1 MRNLVRNSLIF
12 IGFTVI
18 SLWVL
23 FPIFLITLFAFSSKE
38 FIYKWPRS
46 FDNFVFSLEG
56 MKFFLSSYGVIASLI
71 NSIFISIITLVL
83 TLLISLPAGY
93 ALSRFVFKGRETL
106 KLLILLTRM
115 FPVPLLSIPLA
126 VSFLKIG
133 LYDTILSVALL
144 HTAMA
149 LPFACIIMIGVF
161 AQISKEL
168 EEAAMV
174 FGANRIKA
182 FIKISLP
189 LALPGI
195 AAVSILTF
203 ITSWNE
209 VFASAILTVEFRP
222 LSAHILSL
230 LQASPLHFKLLVVFS

>member
-1 MRNLVRNSLIF
+1 
-12 IGFTVI
+12 
-18 SLWVL
+18 
-23 FPIFLITLFAFSSKE
+23 
-38 FIYKWPRS
+38 
-46 FDNFVFSLEG
+46 
-56 MKFFLSSYGVIASLI
+56 
-71 NSIFISIITLVL
+71 
-83 TLLISLPAGY
+83 
-93 ALSRFVFKGRETL
+93 
-106 KLLILLTRM
+106 M

-209 VFASAILTVEFRP
+209 VFASAILTVESRP

-230 LQASPLHFKLLVVFS
+230 LQASPLHFKFAGGFFMIIPSLFFIFFVRRYLFNMWGMQISEK